1 MKSYHFALGAVFT
14 TLFSCSQNAQ
24 QESTGTTDTGSMAAS
39 TETAAPAERL
49 KITDEQLTARFGY
62 EKDAADTSKTE
73 ITLKLSGTDSLH
85 VPIGSFPGKGITL
98 KELDSNDMP
107 KGSFIGSQVMDLDK
121 GNGEEF
127 VVNRC
132 NDTTVQISKRHIE
145 NNVPTEKFKP
155 VNEIIVAPKTKI
167 KADIGYKAY

>member
-1 MKSYHFALGAVFT
+1 MKSYHLALGAVFT
-14 TLFSCSQNAQ
+14 TLFSCTQNAR
-24 QESTGTTDTGSMAAS
+24 QENAGTRDTDSAA
-39 TETAAPAERL
+39 TQEAAAPAERL

-62 EKDAADTSKTE
+62 EKDASDTAKTAV
-73 ITLKLSGTDSLH
+73 TLKLSGNDSLH
-85 VPIGSFPGKGITL
+85 VDMGSFPGKGITL
-98 KELDSNDMP
+98 KELDAPEMP
-107 KGSFIGSQVMDLDK
+107 KGSFIGSQVMDFTK
-121 GNGEEF
+121 GDGEEF